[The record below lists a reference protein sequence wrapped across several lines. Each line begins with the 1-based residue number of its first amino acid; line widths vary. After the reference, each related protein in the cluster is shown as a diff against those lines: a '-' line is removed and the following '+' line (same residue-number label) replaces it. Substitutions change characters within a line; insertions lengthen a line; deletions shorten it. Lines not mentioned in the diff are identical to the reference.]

1 MRLKDLIN
9 MCLFKRKHSKIR
21 KQPYISSS
29 TVVGKYKIGEFVHFR
44 YRDELYFGYV
54 SYIYKREGGTYYDI
68 QVGGQC
74 PAIIRGIK
82 EETLFILE
90 NVKR

>member
-1 MRLKDLIN
+1 MWFKKKKKKEIIKIN
-9 MCLFKRKHSKIR
+9 SLYH
-21 KQPYISSS
+21 
-29 TVVGKYKIGEFVHFR
+29 VGQYVHFR

-54 SYIYKREGGTYYDI
+54 FAIYKNINNEVIYDI

-82 EETLFILE
+82 EDIIFI
-90 NVKR
+90 VDDKK